1 MASEAPTPLPVRAS
15 DLERERAARA
25 LRHSSVDGRISLD
38 TFSRRIEETYRAR
51 SREELGELVADLPR
65 RSPLGLV
72 ARTVERASGA
82 FAEIEAAWRRPRAP
96 VLTLPAGESITIG
109 RTPSCDCLISDP
121 TVSRRHAELRRDD
134 DGWTLTD
141 LGSTNGTRVNGRLI
155 ADGAAVRPGDLVV
168 FGAARFRLGRP

>member
-1 MASEAPTPLPVRAS
+1 MASEPPTPLPVRAS

-25 LRHSSVDGRISLD
+25 LRHSSAHGRISLD

-72 ARTVERASGA
+72 ARAVERLSNAL
-82 FAEIEAAWRRPRAP
+82 AEIEAAWRRPRAP
-96 VLTLPAGESITIG
+96 VLTLPADESITIG
-109 RTPSCDCLISDP
+109 RTPSCDCLVSDL
-121 TVSRRHAELRRDD
+121 TVSRRHAYLRRDE

-141 LGSTNGTRVNGRLI
+141 LGSTNGTRVNGRRI
-155 ADGAAVRPGDLVV
+155 VGATAVRPGDQVV